1 MKVWYEHP
9 YGRLDRYDM
18 QWVKVF
24 AEVEPEE
31 QEQAL
36 AQGFIDVGKHWLQV
50 RSSRINIKEY
60 IKTANKYKQRKGV
73 SVEKWT
79 GTFAL
84 KHQNLLQDVYDRF
97 LAYNKFHDSYPFSNA
112 EISDKETFYCYYY
125 EDRLVAWSV
134 WTKYG
139 HSIDNWQYAWD
150 YANPSLHLGRYSM
163 DHEIRTA
170 YDKGYNWFYLGAS
183 YDKSCEYKC
192 KIPGFQWWTGKE
204 WSTDIGL
211 YLMHIKADN
220 FVEDLSDLENV
231 YKGVYGL
238 HKPPIS

>member
-97 LAYNKFHDSYPFSNA
+97 LAYNNFHDSYPFSNA
-112 EISDKETFYCYYY
+112 DISDKETFYCYYY

-139 HSIDNWQYAWD
+139 HSIAVSYT
-150 YANPSLHLGRYSM
+150 HL
-163 DHEIRTA
+163 TLPT
-170 YDKGYNWFYLGAS
+170 K
-183 YDKSCEYKC
+183 
-192 KIPGFQWWTGKE
+192 
-204 WSTDIGL
+204 
-211 YLMHIKADN
+211 
-220 FVEDLSDLENV
+220 
-231 YKGVYGL
+231 
-238 HKPPIS
+238 